1 MRSSSRCSPRL
12 LDLGFTKAITRILE
26 QLPKQRRTGLF
37 SATMTDALSEI
48 VRVGLRNPVRVVVK
62 VQSKKLTGVKR
73 KAEEIEERRTP
84 ARYVFTY
91 TSSHRFCSLKFD
103 GCSLQN
109 YFLDCKAS
117 EKTLQVL
124 RIIDHERNANASA
137 KFILYFATCATVDYF
152 FRVFSSL
159 SALSP
164 LERPGVNWALH
175 SLHGHV
181 PPAKRAST
189 LAAFAAHP
197 STPLNP
203 SILLCTDV
211 AARGLDVPEVD
222 VVVQYDP
229 PTDTKTFSHRA
240 GRTARMGRGGRA
252 WVLLVGSEREYV
264 GTYYNPL
271 LD

>member
-1 MRSSSRCSPRL
+1 
-12 LDLGFTKAITRILE
+12 
-26 QLPKQRRTGLF
+26 
-37 SATMTDALSEI
+37 MTDALSEI
-48 VRVGLRNPVRVVVK
+48 VRVGLRNPVRVIVK
-62 VQSKKLTGVKR
+62 VQSKKLAGVKR
-73 KAEEIEERRTP
+73 KVDEIEERRTP
-84 ARYVFTY
+84 ATYVPTRTLLYCFY
-91 TSSHRFCSLKFD
+91 TLKYD
-103 GCSLQN
+103 GCRLQN
-109 YFLDCKAS
+109 YFLHCKAS

-124 RIIDHERNANASA
+124 RILEQERNVNASS
-137 KFILYFATCATVDYF
+137 KWILYFATCATVDYF
-152 FRVFSSL
+152 YRVFSSL

-164 LERPGVNWALH
+164 SENSEANWTLY

-189 LAAFAAHP
+189 LASFAAHP

-229 PTDTKTFSHRA
+229 PTDTKSFSHRA

-252 WVLLVGSEREYV
+252 WVLLTGNEREYV
-264 GTYYNPL
+264 GE
-271 LD
+271 

>member
-1 MRSSSRCSPRL
+1 MPPRL
-12 LDLGFTKAITRILE
+12 LDLGFTKSITRILD

-62 VQSKKLTGVKR
+62 VQSKKLAGVKR

-84 ARYVFTY
+84 ASYVLTY
-91 TSSHRFCSLKFD
+91 TSSHRFCSLKLD

-124 RIIDHERNANASA
+124 RILEQERSVNASA

-164 LERPGVNWALH
+164 FERSGANWALH

-229 PTDTKTFSHRA
+229 PTDTKSFSHRA

-252 WVLLVGSEREYV
+252 WVLLVGNEREYV
-264 GTYYNPL
+264 GKYYNPL